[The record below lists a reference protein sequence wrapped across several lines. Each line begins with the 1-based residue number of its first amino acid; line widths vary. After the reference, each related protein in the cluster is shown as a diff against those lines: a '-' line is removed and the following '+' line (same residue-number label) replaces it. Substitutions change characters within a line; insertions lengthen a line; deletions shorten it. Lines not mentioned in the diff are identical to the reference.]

1 LKQDLRWKLQR
12 MSDWL
17 SPKTGETGN
26 FFPLMFNQVVGWFQ
40 DSIFRQLFKNA
51 SILFSGNVITAIIGL
66 VSMSLTGRALGPELV
81 GALFLIQAYVLFVN
95 ALVNFQAWQGLIKYG
110 AEALKNKRSDDFK
123 ALMKFGFLLDIGSA
137 VAGTVIAI
145 GAVYWV
151 SQWFGW
157 SQEFVRMVYV
167 YSFIIL
173 FYIHGTPTAILRL
186 FNKFKFFAIQAV
198 MAAALKLVGVVA
210 VFLMDGGLW
219 EFLLVWLIPDIVG
232 YLLVL
237 GVAWRELFKQGYGN
251 VFSASLKNITKK
263 FKGIWRFM
271 WVTNFTHSAKWAG
284 QEIDVL
290 MVGAFAG
297 LEATGIYKVAKYFA
311 KAMAQVVEPLDQSI
325 YPDLARLW
333 VEGKVDKFKSVIM
346 RLGAISGAVGVAAWL
361 GMVAFG
367 KIFIDLTV
375 GVDFQGAYLPLV
387 IYMAPFILVMVG
399 AAFRPALLSMGKA
412 DSILYIQ
419 LSSYAV
425 YFIGLP
431 FLLQQLNVTGAALAQ
446 VIFHLVWFAM
456 MHASIFRLI
465 KNRQLADQEGK
476 PV

>member
-1 LKQDLRWKLQR
+1 LKLSLRWTVRK
-12 MSDWL
+12 MSGII
-17 SPKTGETGN
+17 SPVGGMN
-26 FFPLMFNQVVGWFQ
+26 FSLPQLYTRVSGWFQ
-40 DSIFRQLFKNA
+40 DGIFRQLFKNA
-51 SILFSGNVITAIIGL
+51 SILFSGNVITAALGL

-81 GALFLIQAYVLFVN
+81 GALFLIQTYVLMVN
-95 ALVNFQAWQGLIKYG
+95 ALVNFEGWQGLIKYG
-110 AEALKNKRSDDFK
+110 TEALEKKRSEDFR
-123 ALMKFGFLLDIGSA
+123 ALMKFGFLIDIGSA
-137 VAGTVIAI
+137 VTGTVVAI
-145 GAVYWV
+145 GAIYWV

-167 YSFIIL
+167 YSFFIL
-173 FYIHGTPTAILRL
+173 SYIHGTPTAILRL
-186 FNKFKFFAIQAV
+186 FNKFKFFAVQNVLSAV
-198 MAAALKLVGVVA
+198 LKLVGVAA

-219 EFLLVWLIPDIVG
+219 EFLVVWLISDVVG
-232 YLLVL
+232 NLLVL
-237 GVAWRELFKQGYGN
+237 VVSLRELFKQGYGN
-251 VFSASLKNITKK
+251 VFGASLKNITKK
-263 FKGIWRFM
+263 FQGIWRFM
-271 WVTNFTHSAKWAG
+271 WVTNFTHSAKHAG

-297 LEATGIYKVAKYFA
+297 LEATGIYKIAKYFA

-333 VEGKVDKFKSVIM
+333 VEGKVEKFKSVIL
-346 RLGAISGAVGVAAWL
+346 RLGAISGAVGVAAWV

-367 KIFIDLTV
+367 NIFIDLTV
-375 GVDFQGAYLPLV
+375 GADFQGAYLPLV

-399 AAFRPALLSMGKA
+399 AAFRPAMLSMGKA

-419 LSSYAV
+419 LAAYAV

-465 KNRQLADQEGK
+465 NKRQLADQEGK